1 MEIKTGDL
9 GFSTRKNFIT
19 VQAEKNYL
27 KLSSCIIS
35 YKGLGGEAGDD
46 L

>member
-1 MEIKTGDL
+1 MEIKTGNL
-9 GFSTRKNFIT
+9 RFSTRKNFIT

-35 YKGLGGEAGDD
+35 YKGLGGEGGDD

>member
-1 MEIKTGDL
+1 MEIKTGNL
-9 GFSTRKNFIT
+9 RFSTRKNFIT

-27 KLSSCIIS
+27 KLSSC
-35 YKGLGGEAGDD
+35 KGLGGEAGDD